1 MAFLYFVCL
10 WWAAKAGISKALV
23 NNARQN
29 WQARQDD
36 LRIKDVTYIHRTNTD
51 LDVKMI
57 MQVHYELIF
66 EVAAKDLEKAQTKIV
81 GIMQNS
87 SQIDV
92 PLLEEAGVGYNWN
105 EAH

>member
-57 MQVHYELIF
+57 MQ
-66 EVAAKDLEKAQTKIV
+66 
-81 GIMQNS
+81 NS

-92 PLLEEAGVGYNWN
+92 PLLVEAGVGYNWG